1 MADLK
6 VAVNGIDFP
15 NPVLPAAGP
24 NVRNGRL
31 MRMAARGGAGGIVSK
46 TVSVTAADDPRPTIR
61 RFAARGLMNAETW
74 SEIPLESFL
83 EELDEAKRTGLPLVV
98 SMGYRPEEVS
108 RLGRLIQKEIEP
120 AAFEFST
127 HYTGRSTDPIVEVA
141 RALRESVSL
150 PIWIKLSPN
159 FPDLEALAAAVEP
172 YVDAFVAVNSYGPV
186 LDIDVE
192 NPGPLLGSS
201 HGQGW
206 LSGAPLLPIAL
217 EIVYRLARRTAKPIV
232 GVGGISR
239 PEDAV
244 KHLMAGASLVQV
256 CSAAVRDGSGV
267 YGKIARGLGRWMDG
281 HDCATVDELVGL
293 YHRRQEGRRTW
304 RRVPV
309 MAVDDALCTG
319 CGACLSRCVQEAIAP
334 AGPEGERGK
343 KARVD
348 PERCIGCGYCRDFC
362 PEGAMDLKERD
373 HVSG

>member
-150 PIWIKLSPN
+150 PIWIKLSPT

-186 LDIDVE
+186 LDMDVE
-192 NPGPLLGSS
+192 NPAPLLGSS

-217 EIVYRLARRTAKPIV
+217 EMVYRLARGTEKPIV

-239 PEDAV
+239 AEDAV

-256 CSAAVRDGSGV
+256 CSAAIREGSGV
-267 YGKIARGLGRWMDG
+267 YGRIARGLGVWMDDHG
-281 HDCATVDELVGL
+281 CGAVEELVGL
-293 YHRRQEGRRTW
+293 YHRRLERRPARRT
-304 RRVPV
+304 VPV
-309 MAVDDALCTG
+309 MGVNDALCTG
-319 CGACLSRCVQEAIAP
+319 CGACVGRCVQEAVSPTGP
-334 AGPEGERGK
+334 AAEKGN
-343 KARVD
+343 KARID

-362 PEGAMDLKERD
+362 PEGALDLEERSD
-373 HVSG
+373 AGI